1 MSFISPEFLLTS
13 LLVVLAPGT
22 GTLYTI
28 ATGLSAG
35 RSRSF
40 AAAFGCTLGIIP
52 HLLAAVTGL
61 AALLHRT
68 PELFGAIKYLGVAW
82 LLYMAWTTFA
92 QRGELTPERR
102 DEAGSPLKII
112 THAVLINLLNP
123 KLPLFFFAFL
133 PQFIR
138 SDVASPAQAMLT
150 LSGIFM
156 LMTLLVFMLYGAC
169 AAAMRGY
176 VLTRPR
182 VLQGLRVAFSAG
194 FVGLGIK
201 LVLTPE

>member
-28 ATGLSAG
+28 ATGLAAG
-35 RSRSF
+35 RRRSF

-82 LLYMAWTTFA
+82 LLYMAWNTLA
-92 QRGELTPERR
+92 QRGALT
-102 DEAGSPLKII
+102 
-112 THAVLINLLNP
+112 
-123 KLPLFFFAFL
+123 

-138 SDVASPAQAMLT
+138 SDAASPGEAMLT

-182 VLQGLRVAFSAG
+182 VLLGLRVAFAAG

-201 LVLTPE
+201 LVLAPE